1 MGLAPG
7 GAVYE
12 LGTFSPG
19 EQLET
24 MYSFNQTIKKQKHL
38 LVEMAI
44 VPLMSL
50 PPLFLGNR
58 ILTLF
63 SIAVC

>member
-1 MGLAPG
+1 MGLGHLGEKRGLTFSTPNRTAPG

-24 MYSFNQTIKKQKHL
+24 MYSFNQTK
-38 LVEMAI
+38 
-44 VPLMSL
+44 
-50 PPLFLGNR
+50 
-58 ILTLF
+58 
-63 SIAVC
+63 